1 MGSIASF
8 TSSEQHCLYNS
19 AKMKFSLC
27 ILVLISFSYAL
38 GEEAKAESKAT
49 NKAISKDS
57 WSTNPDFH
65 MGMGYGY
72 GNGYGYG
79 MGMGMRY
86 GYNCSSYCFDYPYAK
101 SFAVDQSKGKNYPG
115 YGFRPH
121 ASDCMCDPY
130 YGCQCNDYPYGVMS
144 LIGSKSGNGFSTNPD
159 FHMGYRYC
167 MYYPEFCRGMYGGM
181 NGGMYGGMYGGMN
194 GGMYGG
200 MGGMYGGYYPY

>member
-8 TSSEQHCLYNS
+8 TFSEHQDRYNS
-19 AKMKFSLC
+19 AKMKFALC
-27 ILVLISFSYAL
+27 ILVLISFAFAM
-38 GEEAKAESKAT
+38 GEETKAESKPA
-49 NKAISKDS
+49 NKAVSKDS
-57 WSTNPDFH
+57 FSTNPDFH
-65 MGMGYGY
+65 MGMG
-72 GNGYGYG
+72 
-79 MGMGMRY
+79 MGY
-86 GYNCSSYCFDYPYAK
+86 GYNCRFCDSYYGCPSYCYGGYPYAK

-144 LIGSKSGNGFSTNPD
+144 LIGSKSENSFSTNPD

-167 MYYPEFCRGMYGGM
+167 FYYPEFCRGM
-181 NGGMYGGMYGGMN
+181 GGMY

-200 MGGMYGGYYPY
+200 MGGMYGGSYPY